1 MAGHERKELF
11 KQLNQDKP
19 STKGLLGRQI
29 EIFRDEG
36 RSKTKKKKKKKK
48 KKIE

>member
-1 MAGHERKELF
+1 MVGHERRKLF

-19 STKGLLGRQI
+19 STKALLGRQI

-36 RSKTKKKKKKKK
+36 RSKTKKKKK
-48 KKIE
+48 IE